1 MGAQKPERILVIDD
15 DPAFRKIMQLRLEA
29 EGYNTLLAEDGLVGL
44 NLAREEVPDLI
55 IIDLLLPKMS
65 GHQISRMLRFDDSF
79 KHIPIVMLTSRDL
92 EEDAD
97 KAKECGAD
105 AFIVKTTKSKIVMDV
120 VARLLERAQAEKE

>member
-1 MGAQKPERILVIDD
+1 MGAQNPGRILFIDD
-15 DPAFRKIMQLRLEA
+15 DPAFRKIMKHRLEA
-29 EGYNTLLAEDGLVGL
+29 EGYETLMAEDGLAGL
-44 NLAREEVPDLI
+44 NLAREHEPDLI

-65 GHQISRMLRFDDSF
+65 GHQISRMLRFDDRF

-105 AFIVKTTKSKIVMDV
+105 AFVVKTTKSKIVMDV
-120 VARLLERAQAEKE
+120 VARLLERSRTAKE